1 MRTEKIAETIKN
13 LGFPVLSVSEPDD
26 QFDGEVTISR
36 EVTVQV
42 CSNSLDL
49 IVNRFDGEAM
59 HHSLPVINAI
69 ALASK
74 INAAL
79 KEAKKHPAPEFN

>member
-1 MRTEKIAETIKN
+1 MRTAKIAETIKN
-13 LGFPVLSVSEPDD
+13 LGFPVLGVSEPDD
-26 QFDGEVTISR
+26 QFDGEITISR

-74 INAAL
+74 ISAAL
-79 KEAKKHPAPEFN
+79 QEAKKNPAPEFN